1 MEEVGVIFRALLK
14 NWLKL
19 LIMPVLAAGLVF
31 YLTKDQPKKYVAEAK
46 LIMNF
51 PDNKAISLGDNEMKQ
66 YQILT
71 YFQNITELVKA
82 EKTINKVGLMVIQEA
97 LLDSGYFKL
106 GNELLLAQREV
117 IERRIEEL
125 EHQRYRLD
133 ETNPIDT
140 VMLAY
145 LKFHKLTYRRLSE
158 QIDASRIRDS
168 NFLKF
173 SFTEEESA
181 EKTFVLAKL
190 IIRALIEENR
200 KIAKSQVHGH
210 LTLVEKLVDE
220 AKASLDAKIK
230 RLEDFKIKNNVINL
244 DEYTKA
250 IVTYLV
256 DLEAQR
262 GAQMATV
269 AASSQGKAE
278 ILATTEDGNE
288 LSVDLTA
295 NQEILNLKQDLKE
308 LTRKRMLASFDSSNF
323 QSASAIENAIKST
336 KEEINNKLIEL
347 AKHIPYDPT
356 RIQMELANRYLGYDL
371 DEAVARAIIEAL
383 DEEMARAQE
392 YTSRFASMESTV
404 GTIEQ
409 EIATAQNVYLQLLN
423 KLNITRSLEAGSGE
437 NVIEVIDPP
446 QLPQRPAAS
455 KQMIL
460 VAVSGVAVFILF
472 AGGIIILHLLDASII
487 SVKKFEKE
495 SSLRVVAATPALAP
509 PKKDSTYFQSVQV
522 IHKQQTI
529 HLAKLMEQ
537 QTDQENNVVLF
548 LSSQKNA
555 HGHSLAASVKQAV
568 SSDTRKI
575 TVVDAD
581 WTFEEE
587 REGFEDFRP
596 LLKDGQTPLHEREIL
611 DKMITLRKE
620 SQLVIVV
627 VSPTNLIADYRF
639 WIQHFPT
646 VVYVFNAGPVWTKV
660 DARFEEFINTTPLV
674 FIGTVLNNVNI
685 DQMEDF
691 IGDVPKKRAL
701 LRVLGK
707 RLMRRDF

>member
-1 MEEVGVIFRALLK
+1 MEEVGVIFRALLN

-19 LIMPVLAAGLVF
+19 LLMPMIAAGLVF
-31 YLTKDQPKKYVAEAK
+31 YLTKDQPKKYVANAK

-82 EKTINKVGLMVIQEA
+82 EKTINKVCIMVVQEA

-106 GNELLLAQREV
+106 GNESLLAQREA
-117 IERRIEEL
+117 IEGRIQEL
-125 EHQRYRLD
+125 EQLRYRLD
-133 ETNPIDT
+133 EANPIDT
-140 VMLAY
+140 LMLGY
-145 LKFHKLTYRRLSE
+145 LKFHKLSHGRISE

-181 EKTFVLAKL
+181 EKTFILAKY
-190 IIRALIEENR
+190 IIQALIEENR
-200 KIAKSQVHGH
+200 KIAKSQVYGH
-210 LTLVEKLVDE
+210 RTLVEGLVNE
-220 AKASLDAKIK
+220 AKVTLDTKIK

-244 DEYTKA
+244 SEYTKA

-269 AASSQGKAE
+269 AASLKGKAE
-278 ILATTEDGNE
+278 VLSTTETGNE

-295 NQEILNLKQDLKE
+295 NQEILTLKKNLKE
-308 LTRKRMLASFDSSNF
+308 LTRKRMLASFDSSDFKN
-323 QSASAIENAIKST
+323 ASAIESAIKST

-347 AKHIPYDPT
+347 AKNIPYDPT

-371 DEAVARAIIEAL
+371 DEAVALAIIEAL
-383 DEEMARAQE
+383 DEEIARAQE
-392 YTSRFASMESTV
+392 YTSRFASMESTI

-423 KLNITRSLEAGSGE
+423 KLNITQSLEAGSGE

-446 QLPQRPAAS
+446 QLPQGPESS

-460 VAVSGVAVFILF
+460 VVISGVAVFILF
-472 AGGIIILHLLDASII
+472 AGGIVILHLLDASIV

-495 SSLRVVAATPALAP
+495 SNLGVVAAIPALIP
-509 PKKDSTYFQSVQV
+509 PKKDSTYFQSVRL

-529 HLAKLMEQ
+529 HLAKMMEQ
-537 QTDQENNVVLF
+537 RTDPENNVILF

-555 HGHSLAASVKQAV
+555 YCHSLAESVKQAV
-568 SSDTRKI
+568 GSENRKI
-575 TVVDAD
+575 TLVDAD

-587 REGFEDFRP
+587 RESFEDFRG
-596 LLKDGQTPLHEREIL
+596 LLKDGQTPLHEQELL
-611 DKMITLRKE
+611 DKMDTLRQE

-639 WIQHFPT
+639 WVQHYPT
-646 VVYVFNAGPVWTKV
+646 VVYVYNAGPVWTKV
-660 DARFEEFINTTPLV
+660 DARFEEFVSSTSLV
-674 FIGTVLNNVNI
+674 FVGTVLNNVNV

-691 IGDVPKKRAL
+691 IGDVPKKRTP

-707 RLMRRDF
+707 RILRRDF